1 MSLLCAVLFFLA
13 PVPVAAIEP
22 STPLAEYGRQ
32 AWALENGL
40 PQNTIHALVQTRD
53 GFLWLATEDGLV
65 RFDGVGFAVFD
76 RNSSPALPSD
86 DIRCLLETDEGALWI
101 GTSEGLVRWRNG
113 SSKVFTTRDG
123 LPGNGIL
130 ALSQD
135 RGGSLWVQTEQGLAA
150 GSGLRF
156 AASKPEAQESAPL
169 AITSDGRSG
178 QRVAEQQRAAALSG
192 GAWAQSVAAS
202 GLPREQIAFLAALPG
217 AQTVVASD
225 NLLVVLRSGRVAER
239 LQVGRQVPGSR
250 LQALLADR
258 EGSLWIAT
266 NGGLTRFVDGHLQRF
281 PVTDPLATSSV
292 LTLMEDREGN
302 LWVGTETAGLQ
313 VLRDQ
318 RFHTVGERDGL
329 SSNRTTAVVEDS
341 SGTLWVGTAGAGLNA
356 LPRGSVG
363 NWGERPARNPI
374 RIYSPANGLASD
386 VILSLA
392 TAPNGDVW
400 VGTPDGLNRIRGHR
414 VDLFTSADGLPDDF
428 IRSLLVDGDGSLWI
442 GTRRGL
448 AHWQMGAALS
458 PMSTYTAANGLAG
471 NLVGAMARDADGDLW
486 VATLTGLSRLHRGR
500 ISNYTTV
507 QGLPSNVV
515 TDLLPRNDGTMPIG
529 TQDHGWTWWDGWRF
543 LAPGENGV
551 AHTAIHALLDDGLG
565 HLWFATGQGIA
576 RCDWKG
582 MNATR
587 SGVSCTNWLEFGT
600 ADGLPTRETATN
612 SHPSGWRSKDGD
624 LWFST
629 PRGLVR
635 IDPAHFPVNEIPPP
649 VVLERFAVDDIGQP
663 LHGAA
668 QRGSVSGLKIAA
680 GHVHFEFEYAGL
692 SFVAPQKVRYRYK
705 LEGFDKNWTEAGTR
719 RTAYYTNIPPGH
731 YTFRVQ
737 ACNNDGVWN
746 TAGAALSFE
755 LQPHFYQRLWFY
767 ALLLGTMIAVLVWL
781 LRRRLRLAEREFRAV
796 LGERSRIAREIHDT
810 LAQGYVGIS
819 VQLELLA
826 ELLRAQKVED
836 ASRHLDRTRAYVRE
850 GLADARQS
858 IWALRTQDASEVTL
872 PVRLR
877 RMVEAARDG
886 GLESR
891 FSVFG
896 AFHPLPAETERE
908 VLRVAQEAIHNVKKH
923 SGARQMLV
931 QLEYEPDRIVL
942 EVQDDGRGVAM
953 QQNAEN
959 LLGRYGLTGMR
970 ERAEAIHGTLDVTS
984 APGEGTKVRLCAPL
998 PREVRQPTEE
1008 RP

>member
-1 MSLLCAVLFFLA
+1 MAV
-13 PVPVAAIEP
+13 PAIEP

-32 AWALENGL
+32 GWALENGL
-40 PQNTIHALVQTRD
+40 PQNTIHALAQTRD

-65 RFDGVGFAVFD
+65 RFDGVGFTVFD
-76 RNSSPALPSD
+76 RSSSPALPSD
-86 DIRCLLETDEGALWI
+86 DVRCLLETRDDALWI
-101 GTSEGLVRWRNG
+101 GTSEGLVWWSDGASR
-113 SSKVFTTRDG
+113 VFTTREG

-135 RGGSLWVQTEQGLAA
+135 PDGRLRVQTEQGAATLAGDGFNA
-150 GSGLRF
+150 KN
-156 AASKPEAQESAPL
+156 AAFPESAPL
-169 AITSDGRSG
+169 AITSAGRSG
-178 QRVAEQQRAAALSG
+178 LRIGEEQRAAVLSG
-192 GAWAQSVAAS
+192 GAWGPSVAGS
-202 GLPREQIAFLAALPG
+202 GLPRERIAFLAALPG
-217 AQTVVASD
+217 AETVVASD
-225 NLLVVLRSGRVAER
+225 NLLVVLRSGRVVER
-239 LQVGRQVPGSR
+239 LEAGRQIPGSR
-250 LQALLADR
+250 IQALLADR

-266 NGGLTRFVDGHLQRF
+266 NGGLTRFVDGNLQHF
-281 PVTDPLATSSV
+281 PVTDPLASSSV
-292 LTLMEDREGN
+292 LTLMEDREGD

-318 RFHTVGERDGL
+318 RFHTVDERDGL
-329 SSNRTTAVVEDS
+329 SSNRTTAVVEDRQ
-341 SGTLWVGTAGAGLNA
+341 GRLWVGTAGGGLNVLSLGSA
-356 LPRGSVG
+356 GRAGDRAARGAI
-363 NWGERPARNPI
+363 RTYTPAD
-374 RIYSPANGLASD
+374 GLASD

-392 TAPNGDVW
+392 VAPNGDVW

-448 AHWQMGAALS
+448 THWQTGGARSA
-458 PMSTYTAANGLAG
+458 MTTYTEATGLAG
-471 NLVGAMARDADGDLW
+471 NLVGAMARDSGGDLW
-486 VATLTGLSRLHRGR
+486 VATLTGLSRLHQGR
-500 ISNYTTV
+500 ISNYTTA

-515 TDLLPRNDGTMPIG
+515 TDLLPRTDGTMLMG
-529 TQDHGWTWWDGWRF
+529 TQDHGWTLWDGHRF
-543 LAPGENGV
+543 LVPGENG
-551 AHTAIHALLDDGLG
+551 AAQATIYALLEDGRG
-565 HLWFATGQGIA
+565 HLWFATGQGLA

-582 MNATR
+582 MNANR
-587 SGVSCTNWLEFGT
+587 SGVSCTHWLEFGT

-612 SHPSGWRSKDGD
+612 SHPSGWRSRDGE

-629 PRGLVR
+629 TRGLVR

-649 VVLERFAVDDIGQP
+649 VVLERFAVDDVGQP
-663 LHGAA
+663 LPGAA
-668 QRGSVSGLKIAA
+668 GHGSGSGLKIAA

-705 LEGFDKNWTEAGTR
+705 LEGFDKNWTEAGAR
-719 RTAYYTNIPPGH
+719 RTAYYTNIPPGD
-731 YTFRVQ
+731 YVFRVQ

-767 ALLLGTMIAVLVWL
+767 GLLLGAMIAGLVWL

-826 ELLRAQKVED
+826 KLLHANRVEE
-836 ASRHLDRTRAYVRE
+836 ASRNLDRTREYVRE

-858 IWALRTQDASEVTL
+858 IWALRTQDANEVTL

-877 RMVEAARDG
+877 RIVEEAREG

-942 EVQDDGRGVAM
+942 EVQDDGRGVAKE
-953 QQNAEN
+953 QNAEH
-959 LLGRYGLTGMR
+959 LPGRYGLTGMR

-984 APGEGTKVRLCAPL
+984 APGEGTKVRLSAPV
-998 PREVRQPTEE
+998 PREVREQTGE

>member
-1 MSLLCAVLFFLA
+1 LIGAILFLVAPALAAAV
-13 PVPVAAIEP
+13 EP
-22 STPLAEYGRQ
+22 TTPLAGYGRQ

-40 PQNTIHALVQTRD
+40 PQNSIHALLQTRD
-53 GFLWLATEDGLV
+53 GFIWLATEDGLV
-65 RFDGVGFAVFD
+65 RFDGTGFAVFD
-76 RNSSPALPSD
+76 RNSKPALPSG
-86 DIRCLLETDEGALWI
+86 DIRCLLQSRDGALWI
-101 GTSEGLVRWRNG
+101 GTSEGLVRWSHGTSTVYTARE
-113 SSKVFTTRDG
+113 G
-123 LPGNGIL
+123 LPGSGIL
-130 ALSQD
+130 ALAQD
-135 RGGSLWVQTEQGLAA
+135 EDGSLWVQTEQGIAKSA
-150 GSGLRF
+150 VRGFVARI
-156 AASKPEAQESAPL
+156 AVAQGAPML
-169 AITSDGRSG
+169 VISSDGRADL
-178 QRVAEQQRAAALSG
+178 RVSEKEREDALSSA
-192 GAWAQSVAAS
+192 AWNESVAAS
-202 GLPREQIAFLAALPG
+202 EIPRGQIAFLAALSSG
-217 AQTVVASD
+217 QTVVASESR
-225 NLLVVLRSGRVAER
+225 LVVVRSGRAAAR
-239 LQVGRQVPGSR
+239 LQAGKQIPGSR
-250 LQALLADR
+250 IQALLADR

-266 NGGLTRFVDGHLQRF
+266 NGGLTRFAEGHLQGF
-281 PVTDPLATSSV
+281 PVTDPLASLSV

-318 RFHTVGERDGL
+318 RFLVIGERDGL
-329 SSNRTTAVVEDS
+329 SSSRTTAVVEDG

-356 LPRGSVG
+356 LPRIAV
-363 NWGERPARNPI
+363 EAAEHPAGPHLPVRT
-374 RIYSPANGLASD
+374 YSSAKGLASD

-392 TAPNGDVW
+392 AAPGGELW
-400 VGTPDGLNRIRGHR
+400 VGTPDGLNRIRGNHI
-414 VDLFTSADGLPDDF
+414 DLFTSADGLPDDF
-428 IRSLLVDGDGSLWI
+428 IRSLLVDRDGSLWI

-448 AHWQMGAALS
+448 AHWQIGSARTPKS
-458 PMSTYTAANGLAG
+458 IYTEADGLAG
-471 NLVGAMARDADGDLW
+471 NLIGAMARDTRGDLW
-486 VATLTGLSRLHRGR
+486 VATLTGLSRLHQGR
-500 ISNYTTV
+500 ISNYTTL

-515 TDLLPRNDGTMPIG
+515 SDLLPRADGTMLVG
-529 TQDHGWTWWDGWRF
+529 TEDRGWTLWDGQRF
-543 LAPGENGV
+543 LLPDENGV
-551 AHTAIHALLDDGLG
+551 AHTAIHALLDDGRG
-565 HLWFATGQGIA
+565 HLWFATDQGIA

-582 MNATR
+582 VSENG
-587 SGVSCTNWLEFGT
+587 SGAICTDWLEFGI
-600 ADGLPTRETATN
+600 ADGLPTRKTATN
-612 SHPSGWRSKDGD
+612 SHPSGWRSQDGD

-635 IDPAHFPVNEIPPP
+635 IDPAHFPVNRVPPP
-649 VVLERFAVDDIGQP
+649 VVVERFAVDDVGQP
-663 LHGAA
+663 LQGTAQPSPGA
-668 QRGSVSGLKIAA
+668 SLKIAA

-692 SFVAPQKVRYRYK
+692 SFIAPPKVRYRYK
-705 LEGFDKNWTEAGTR
+705 LEGFDKNWTDAGTR

-731 YTFRVQ
+731 YIFRVQ
-737 ACNNDGVWN
+737 AANNDGVWN
-746 TAGAALSFE
+746 TAGAAFGFE

-767 ALLLGTMIAVLVWL
+767 ALLLATMIALVAWL
-781 LRRRLRLAEREFRAV
+781 LRRRLQVAEHEFRAV

-826 ELLRAQKVED
+826 QLLRGNKVEE
-836 ASRHLDRTRAYVRE
+836 ASRTLDRTREYVRE

-877 RMVEAARDG
+877 RIVEEARDG

-923 SGARQMLV
+923 SGARQLLV

-953 QQNAEN
+953 EQNAES

-970 ERAEAIHGTLDVTS
+970 ERAEAIHGTLEVTG
-984 APGEGTKVRLCAPL
+984 APGEGTKVRLCAPM
-998 PREVRQPTEE
+998 PREVREQTGE